1 MEKLRILICDGNT
14 EADRA
19 SFKKFLGCAP
29 SKHFER
35 LLKHYNPQIQT
46 DIAFPADPDPLRIL
60 PLGAYDGILFTGSN
74 SHIYEREPGNL
85 RQIEFAKAA
94 FASGTPMFGVC
105 WGLQLAIVAAGGEV
119 LPSRAADCS
128 CETPFASGVELTQ
141 YGSYHPM
148 HSSRT
153 TGFDVFSFHS
163 DEVTRLPVGAIVTA
177 RNQRFIQAVEIKHGK
192 STFWGVQ
199 YHPELSGLDQAGFLR
214 ESAISL
220 VEDGSYKSLSHVEH
234 AAQAMSRFEAGA
246 EVAEEDLIHFEEIDM
261 SSFEFRPL
269 EILNW
274 LNYLVI
280 PIAQKKFG
288 WGGGW
293 SQNQ

>member
-19 SFKKFLGCAP
+19 SFKKFLGCTP

-35 LLKHYNPQIQT
+35 LLKSYNPQIQT
-46 DIAFPADPDPLRIL
+46 DIAFPADPDPLPIF

-74 SHIYEREPGNL
+74 SHIYKREPGTL

-105 WGLQLAIVAAGGEV
+105 WGLQLAVVAAGGEV
-119 LPSRAADCS
+119 LPSRNTDCP
-128 CETPFASGVELTQ
+128 CETPFASGIQLTE
-141 YGSYHPM
+141 YGSFHPM
-148 HSSRT
+148 HLSRPAEY
-153 TGFDVFSFHS
+153 DVFSFHS
-163 DEVTRLPVGAIVTA
+163 DEVTRLPSGAIVTA
-177 RNQRFIQAVEIKHGK
+177 RNSSFIQAVEIKHGK

-214 ESAISL
+214 ESANSL
-220 VEDGSYKSLSHVEH
+220 VEDGCYESLSHVEH
-234 AAQAMSRFEAGA
+234 AAQAMSRFEGG
-246 EVAEEDLIHFEEIDM
+246 EQIPEEDLIHFEEIDT

-274 LNYLVI
+274 LTYLVI
-280 PIAQKKFG
+280 PTAQQKFG
-288 WGGGW
+288 WDGGW
-293 SQNQ
+293 SQK